1 MVPREQ
7 AFQVYWKGEGEVPGL
22 LLYGLRRPDEQP
34 RADLALPAGARASEP
49 YELHG
54 DGWAVDLW
62 TIRADS
68 GLPAGEAWQAL
79 LRGLLGRLLE
89 AGYQAAWLA
98 LEGDFADPPHLFDPD
113 LMGESVYAAATP
125 ETGFMT
131 HDDGD
136 GELETLTDAELER
149 LRALAT
155 TVWPGA
161 EAEL

>member
-7 AFQVYWKGEGEVPGL
+7 AFQVYWKGEGEVLGL

-34 RADLALPAGARASEP
+34 QVAFDDVRASDP
-49 YELHG
+49 YVLQG

-62 TIRADS
+62 TIRADG
-68 GLPAGEAWQAL
+68 GLPVGEEWRAL
-79 LRGLLGRLLE
+79 LQRLLGRLLE
-89 AGYQAAWLA
+89 AGFAAAWLA
-98 LEGDFADPPHLFDPD
+98 LEGDFADPPHLFDPA
-113 LMGESVYAAATP
+113 LMGQAVYAAASP
-125 ETGFMT
+125 ELGFIT

-136 GELETLTDAELER
+136 GEIETLTDADLER

-161 EAEL
+161 DAEL

>member
-7 AFQVYWKGEGEVPGL
+7 AFKVYVRGEEVLGL
-22 LLYGLRRPDEQP
+22 LLYGLRGPDERPQVAI
-34 RADLALPAGARASEP
+34 ADASEP

-62 TIRADS
+62 TIRADG
-68 GLPAGEAWQAL
+68 GLPAGEEWQTL
-79 LRGLLGRLLE
+79 LQTVLGRLLE
-89 AGYQAAWLA
+89 AGYQAAWFA

-113 LMGESVYAAATP
+113 LMGQSVYAAATP
-125 ETGFMT
+125 ETGFIT
-131 HDDGD
+131 HDDGE

-149 LRALAT
+149 LRGLAT